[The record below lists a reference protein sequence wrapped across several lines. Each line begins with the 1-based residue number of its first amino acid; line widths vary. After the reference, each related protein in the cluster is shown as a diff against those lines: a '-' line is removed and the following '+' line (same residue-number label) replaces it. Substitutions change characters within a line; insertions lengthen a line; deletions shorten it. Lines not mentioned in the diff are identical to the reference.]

1 MQNKIREWQERG
13 LVAEGAGQHL
23 FASQKRLSA
32 RQQSV
37 GNLMR
42 GNPEDASP
50 LGQKLKYATAK
61 KVDGANDRYDN
72 EATQV
77 SPLRAKLSRVDL
89 MRLGDAQ
96 DEH

>member
-23 FASQKRLSA
+23 FASQKQLGA

-42 GNPEDASP
+42 ENPEDAGP
-50 LGQKLKYATAK
+50 PDNTLKYATAK
-61 KVDGANDRYDN
+61 KVDGANGRYDN

-77 SPLRAKLSRVDL
+77 SPLRARLSRVDL
-89 MRLGDAQ
+89 MRLGDAY